1 MGKSPLKLVK
11 EFLKMNILSRRCP
24 IFCRKIIE
32 VRRVN
37 AELVMP

>member
-1 MGKSPLKLVK
+1 MGKSSLKLVK
-11 EFLKMNILSRRCP
+11 EFLKVNLLSRRCP
-24 IFCRKIIE
+24 IFSRKIIE